1 MPLPA
6 AVGMTRGAGGGGG
19 EEGGG
24 EGGGGEG
31 GGAGGGEEHL
41 GAHSEPG
48 EADHPHSS
56 CHPQHNLHHP
66 FPITF
71 IVSFTS
77 LWDIT
82 Q

>member
-6 AVGMTRGAGGGGG
+6 AVGMTRGAGGGGK
-19 EEGGG
+19 
-24 EGGGGEG
+24 GGGGG
-31 GGAGGGEEHL
+31 GGGHH
-41 GAHSEPG
+41 GAHSELG
-48 EADHPHSS
+48 GGDHPHSS

-82 Q
+82 QWI